1 MNKHLIEGY
10 REVRKRT
17 NKRTMFLRPS
27 IGQRN
32 KSTKVRDTKALW
44 NATGNETSGT
54 MATR

>member
-17 NKRTMFLRPS
+17 NKRTMPLIPS

-44 NATGNETSGT
+44 NAVGNETSGT

>member
-1 MNKHLIEGY
+1 
-10 REVRKRT
+10 
-17 NKRTMFLRPS
+17 MFLRPS

-44 NATGNETSGT
+44 NAVGNETSGT